1 MIDPDRNLSPL
12 ASRTAEVARARM
24 VSESGAD
31 RPAGSVA
38 FQALLEKLQAQAARL
53 GQDSQRI
60 EKPAELA
67 QAVEEAQSSLRDVL
81 ALERELLEAFRQA
94 RGESAGPESGP

>member
-1 MIDPDRNLSPL
+1 MIDPERNLSPL
-12 ASRTAEVARARM
+12 APRAVQAARPQGETSATQP
-24 VSESGAD
+24 VGGA
-31 RPAGSVA
+31 A
-38 FQALLEKLQAQAARL
+38 FQSLLEKLQAQAARL

-94 RGESAGPESGP
+94 RGESAGAEGQS